1 MRRHDFVKHN
11 APERARRTRASPS
24 GTCVWRARPA
34 AERRNMSGKVSTVGQ
49 KSLLRQI
56 KDNWVLLLMC
66 VPAIVFFVVFNYMPM
81 PGTWIAFTN
90 FNYRDGIFGSPFV
103 GMRNFEFLLKSGQLW
118 LLTRNTILYN
128 LAFIVLGN
136 ILQIAIAIMLNEIRS
151 VLFKKIS
158 QTAMFLPFFISAV
171 LVGVI
176 AFNLLNYDTGAIN
189 TLLRETGGDP
199 IKIYSSAGLWPFII
213 IIVHLWQSTGY
224 GSIVYF
230 AAIMGIDR
238 SLYEAATVDGASAW
252 QRIRFVTLPSLK
264 PTFIILVLFSL
275 GGIMHGNFGL
285 FWNLIGNNAALFSTT
300 DIIETSVY
308 RMVLSQN
315 NFTTSTAVGLYQS
328 LFGFALVMTA
338 NWIVRRINK
347 DYALF

>member
-1 MRRHDFVKHN
+1 MSKND
-11 APERARRTRASPS
+11 PS
-24 GTCVWRARPA
+24 LR
-34 AERRNMSGKVSTVGQ
+34 Q
-49 KSLLRQI
+49 KPLLRQLMDS
-56 KDNWVLLLMC
+56 KVLLLMC
-66 VPAIVFFVVFNYMPM
+66 LPAVAFFIIFNYMPL
-81 PGTWIAFTN
+81 PGVWIAFTN

-103 GMRNFEFLLKSGQLW
+103 GFRNFEFLIKSGQLW
-118 LLTRNTILYN
+118 TLTRNTILYN
-128 LAFIVLGN
+128 LAFIILGN

-151 VLFKKIS
+151 TFFKKVS
-158 QTAMFLPFFISAV
+158 QAAMFLPFFISAV

-189 TLLRETGGDP
+189 ALIRETGGDP
-199 IKIYSSAGLWPFII
+199 IKIYSTAGAWPLII
-213 IIVHLWQSTGY
+213 ITVHLWQSTGY

-238 SLYEAATVDGASAW
+238 TLYEAAAIDGASAW
-252 QRIRFVTLPSLK
+252 QRIRYVTLPSLK

-275 GGIMHGNFGL
+275 GSIMHGNFGL
-285 FWNLIGNNAALFSTT
+285 FWNLVGNNAALFSTT

>member
-1 MRRHDFVKHN
+1 MAREET
-11 APERARRTRASPS
+11 PARR
-24 GTCVWRARPA
+24 
-34 AERRNMSGKVSTVGQ
+34 
-49 KSLLRQI
+49 KSLLQQLNTN
-56 KDNWVLLLMC
+56 KVLLLMC
-66 VPAIVFFVVFNYMPM
+66 VPAVIFFIVFNYAPL
-81 PGTWIAFTN
+81 PGAWIAFTN

-103 GMRNFEFLLKSGQLW
+103 GFKNFEFLIKSGQLW
-118 LLTRNTILYN
+118 TLTRNTILYN
-128 LAFIVLGN
+128 LAFIVFGN

-151 VLFKKIS
+151 TFFKKIS
-158 QTAMFLPFFISAV
+158 QAAMFLPFFISAV

-189 TLLRETGGDP
+189 ALIRETGGDP
-199 IKIYSSAGLWPFII
+199 IKIYSTAGAWPLII
-213 IIVHLWQSTGY
+213 ILVHLWQSTGY

-252 QRIRFVTLPSLK
+252 QRIRYVTLPSLK

-285 FWNLIGNNAALFSTT
+285 FWNLVGNNASLFSTT

-308 RMVLSQN
+308 RMVLAQN

>member
-1 MRRHDFVKHN
+1 MAKQETFEQR
-11 APERARRTRASPS
+11 
-24 GTCVWRARPA
+24 
-34 AERRNMSGKVSTVGQ
+34 
-49 KSLLRQI
+49 KSVLRQLADS
-56 KDNWVLLLMC
+56 KVLLLMC
-66 VPAIVFFVVFNYMPM
+66 VPAVVFFIVFNYAPL
-81 PGTWIAFTN
+81 PGAWIAFTN

-103 GMRNFEFLLKSGQLW
+103 GFKNFEFLIKSGQLW
-118 LLTRNTILYN
+118 TLTRNTILYN
-128 LAFIVLGN
+128 LAFIVFGN

-151 VLFKKIS
+151 TFFKKIS
-158 QTAMFLPFFISAV
+158 QAAMFLPFFISAV

-176 AFNLLNYDTGAIN
+176 AFNLLNYDTGALNALIKS
-189 TLLRETGGDP
+189 TGGDP
-199 IKIYSSAGLWPFII
+199 IKIYSTAGAWPLII
-213 IIVHLWQSTGY
+213 IMVHLWQSTGY

-238 SLYEAATVDGASAW
+238 SLYEAATVDGATAW
-252 QRIRFVTLPSLK
+252 QRIRYVTLPSLK

-285 FWNLIGNNAALFSTT
+285 FWNLIGNNASLFATT

>member
-1 MRRHDFVKHN
+1 MAAEETHQRPK
-11 APERARRTRASPS
+11 S
-24 GTCVWRARPA
+24 VWRQLADSR
-34 AERRNMSGKVSTVGQ
+34 
-49 KSLLRQI
+49 
-56 KDNWVLLLMC
+56 VLLLMC
-66 VPAIVFFVVFNYMPM
+66 VPAVIFFIVFNYAPL
-81 PGTWIAFTN
+81 PGAWIAFTN

-103 GMRNFEFLLKSGQLW
+103 GLKNFEFLIKSGQLW
-118 LLTRNTILYN
+118 TLTRNTILYN

-151 VLFKKIS
+151 TFFKKIS
-158 QTAMFLPFFISAV
+158 QAAMFLPFFISAV

-189 TLLRETGGDP
+189 ALIKSTGGDP
-199 IKIYSSAGLWPFII
+199 IKIYSTAGAWPLII
-213 IIVHLWQSTGY
+213 IMVHLWQSTGY

-252 QRIRFVTLPSLK
+252 QRIRYVTLPSLK

-285 FWNLIGNNAALFSTT
+285 FWNLIGNNASLFSTT

-338 NWIVRRINK
+338 NWLVRRINK

>member
-1 MRRHDFVKHN
+1 MSKH
-11 APERARRTRASPS
+11 EPS
-24 GTCVWRARPA
+24 VR
-34 AERRNMSGKVSTVGQ
+34 Q
-49 KSLLRQI
+49 KSVMRQLMDS
-56 KDNWVLLLMC
+56 KVLLLMC
-66 VPAIVFFVVFNYMPM
+66 LPAIVFFIVFNYMPL
-81 PGTWIAFTN
+81 PGVWIAFTN

-103 GMRNFEFLLKSGQLW
+103 GFRNFEFLIKSGQLW
-118 LLTRNTILYN
+118 TLTRNTILYN
-128 LAFIVLGN
+128 LAFIVFGN

-151 VLFKKIS
+151 TFFKKIS
-158 QTAMFLPFFISAV
+158 QAAMFLPFFISAV

-176 AFNLLNYDTGAIN
+176 AFNLLNYDTGALNALIK
-189 TLLRETGGDP
+189 ETGGDP
-199 IKIYSSAGLWPFII
+199 IKIYSTAGAWPLII
-213 IIVHLWQSTGY
+213 ITVHLWQSTGY

-238 SLYEAATVDGASAW
+238 TLYEAAAIDGASAW
-252 QRIRFVTLPSLK
+252 QRIRYVTLPSLK

-275 GGIMHGNFGL
+275 GSIMHGNFGL
-285 FWNLIGNNAALFSTT
+285 FWNLIGNNASLFSTT

>member
-1 MRRHDFVKHN
+1 M
-11 APERARRTRASPS
+11 AQEETSQ
-24 GTCVWRARPA
+24 RP
-34 AERRNMSGKVSTVGQ
+34 R
-49 KSLLRQI
+49 SLLWQLGSS
-56 KDNWVLLLMC
+56 KVLLLMC
-66 VPAIVFFVVFNYMPM
+66 VPALIFFVVFNYAPL
-81 PGTWIAFTN
+81 PGAWIAFTN

-103 GMRNFEFLLKSGQLW
+103 GFKNFEFLIKSDQLW
-118 LLTRNTILYN
+118 TLTRNTILYN

-151 VLFKKIS
+151 TFFKKIS
-158 QTAMFLPFFISAV
+158 QAAMFLPFFISAV

-189 TLLRETGGDP
+189 ALIRETGGDP
-199 IKIYSSAGLWPFII
+199 IKIYSTAGAWPLII
-213 IIVHLWQSTGY
+213 ILVHLWQSTGY

-252 QRIRFVTLPSLK
+252 QRIRYVTLPSLK

-285 FWNLIGNNAALFSTT
+285 FWNLIGNNASLFSTT

-338 NWIVRRINK
+338 NWVVRRINK

>member
-1 MRRHDFVKHN
+1 MSLNDPSLRRK
-11 APERARRTRASPS
+11 P
-24 GTCVWRARPA
+24 
-34 AERRNMSGKVSTVGQ
+34 
-49 KSLLRQI
+49 LLRQLMDSKI
-56 KDNWVLLLMC
+56 LLLMC
-66 VPAIVFFVVFNYMPM
+66 LPAVTFFIIFNYMPL
-81 PGTWIAFTN
+81 PGVWIAFTN

-103 GMRNFEFLLKSGQLW
+103 GFKNFEFLIKSGQLW
-118 LLTRNTILYN
+118 TLTRNTILYN

-151 VLFKKIS
+151 TFFKKVS
-158 QTAMFLPFFISAV
+158 QAAMFLPFFISAV

-176 AFNLLNYDTGAIN
+176 AFNLLNYDTGALNALIK
-189 TLLRETGGDP
+189 ETGGDP
-199 IKIYSSAGLWPFII
+199 IKIYSTAGAWPLII
-213 IIVHLWQSTGY
+213 ITVHLWQSTGY

-238 SLYEAATVDGASAW
+238 TLYEAASIDGASAW
-252 QRIRFVTLPSLK
+252 QRIRYVTLPSLK

-275 GGIMHGNFGL
+275 GSIMHGNFGL
-285 FWNLIGNNAALFSTT
+285 FWNLVGNNASLFSTT